1 MSAIGASLIGT
12 AVLAMAAIWFSL
24 QNWLSTR
31 SDSSSLFDSV
41 MKMLVTAGLA
51 VGICLIVASVAEL
64 AQLAPS
70 VVEMVAL
77 FAIPMVFLG
86 LWRSLGVAVR
96 DDRDGEAKGG
106 LPA

>member
-24 QNWLSTR
+24 QDWLKNR
-31 SDSSSLFDSV
+31 SDSSSLFDSI
-41 MKMLVTAGLA
+41 MKMLVTGGLA
-51 VGICLIVASVAEL
+51 VGICLIVASVAQM
-64 AQLAPS
+64 AQLAS
-70 VVEMVAL
+70 GVVDMLAL

-96 DDRDGEAKGG
+96 DDRDDEAKGS